1 MALSATVEATYQ
13 GYAYINY
20 SGGIVDWVTE
30 IRNHPFGSGTSTYTS
45 NSSNT
50 IAIRASLQSGRGGY
64 TASCNRVFLFFD
76 GLDTATG
83 GGTIISAT
91 LKVWGAGS
99 AQITDTIVVKGTAWG
114 GSGGTSTLSTLDYAN
129 LDHSTAYSSKDLS
142 WGGSTYNDFALNST
156 AIADM
161 NANGYLNCAVIE
173 GDYDYDNQSP
183 TVGTSVFAGV
193 EFLDPTNP
201 IKLNLT
207 YLAAGY
213 GNDVIDV
220 ASANIDNV
228 IGVATEDID
237 NIIGV

>member
-13 GYAYINY
+13 GYVYK
-20 SGGIVDWVTE
+20 
-30 IRNHPFGSGTSTYTS
+30 NHSAALVYWLGDVRDATTGTGAVTYTS

-50 IAIRASLQSGRGGY
+50 IAIRASLVAGRSGYSG
-64 TASCNRVFLFFD
+64 TCNRVFLFFD

-99 AQITDTIVVKGTAWG
+99 AQITDTIVVEGTAWG
-114 GSGGTSTLSTLDYAN
+114 GSGGTSTLSTGDYDS

-173 GDYDYDNQSP
+173 GDYDYDNQGPS
-183 TVGTSVFAGV
+183 VGTSVSAGV
-193 EFLDPTNP
+193 EFLDPTNK
-201 IKLNLT
+201 IKLQLT
-207 YLAAGY
+207 YLAPGY
-213 GNDVIDV
+213 GNDVIGV
-220 ASANIDNV
+220 ASADIDNV
-228 IGVATEDID
+228 IGVASGDID